1 MAKTKEEL
9 LGEIV
14 EIDSEDFAEDDV
26 ETEMYE
32 MSEMNSFQYKEEL
45 GEVDENSEIESIDE
59 EELETFEMTQEE
71 KKAAEKAFE
80 GNYLQ
85 SINRTRLLNKDEEV
99 KLSEKIEAGKVAKEE
114 KETLKESGKLNKSKE
129 ISLNLII
136 DEGLKAREKLA
147 TSNLRLVVHTAK
159 KYTNRGLELVDLI
172 QEGNAG
178 LIKAIDKFE
187 YKRGFKFST
196 YATWWIRQGITRALA
211 DQSRTIR
218 LPVHMVET
226 LNRYNKVHRQLVQKL
241 TEEPTVE
248 QISIEMGFLT
258 KDWFKKRN
266 AKSQYESA
274 NQKILQLKQ
283 ISNDPISLESTVG
296 DDEDT
301 QYVDFIKDTKTET
314 PDKTVERSQ
323 LSDLIDELLDGLTER
338 EKEIISLRYG
348 LKNQMPRTL
357 EEVGKK
363 FTVTRE
369 RIRQIE
375 SKALSKLRSEATAK
389 QLKSFIESEGE

>member
-1 MAKTKEEL
+1 MAKTKDEL
-9 LGEIV
+9 LEEI
-14 EIDSEDFAEDDV
+14 IDIDEDFD
-26 ETEMYE
+26 TENSTDLYE
-32 MSEMNSFQYKEEL
+32 MSEMNSFQYKEDL
-45 GEVDENSEIESIDE
+45 
-59 EELETFEMTQEE
+59 EELDTEVVAVSEEDEAELESFEMSAED
-71 KKAAEKAFE
+71 KKAAEKAVE

-99 KLSEKIEAGKVAKEE
+99 KLALKIEAGNEAREE
-114 KETLKESGKLNKSKE
+114 KDDLKEKGKLTKSKE
-129 ISLNLII
+129 ISLKLII
-136 DEGLKAREKLA
+136 DEGIKAREKLA

-266 AKSQYESA
+266 AKTQYESA

-314 PDKTVERSQ
+314 PDKTVERSE
-323 LSDLIDELLDGLTER
+323 LSDLIDKLLDGLTER

-375 SKALSKLRSEATAK
+375 SKALSKLKSEAVAL

>member
-1 MAKTKEEL
+1 MAKTKKEEL
-9 LGEIV
+9 VSELIDIDDENISNTEIFNAV
-14 EIDSEDFAEDDV
+14 DLD
-26 ETEMYE
+26 
-32 MSEMNSFQYKEEL
+32 SFQYKE
-45 GEVDENSEIESIDE
+45 DDDKDI
-59 EELETFEMTQEE
+59 EELELTKEE
-71 KKAAEKAFE
+71 IQAAEKVLE

-85 SINRTRLLNKDEEV
+85 NINRTRLLTKDEEV
-99 KLSEKIEAGKVAKEE
+99 RLAKEIEAGKASS
-114 KETLKESGKLNKSKE
+114 ETLEELIETGKLSKSKE
-129 ISLNLII
+129 MSLNLII
-136 DEGLKAREKLA
+136 DKGLKAREKLA
-147 TSNLRLVVHTAK
+147 LSNLRLVVHTAK

-172 QEGNAG
+172 QEGNSG

-196 YATWWIRQGITRALA
+196 YATWWIRQGITRSLA

-226 LNRYNKVHRQLVQKL
+226 LNRYNKVHRQLVQEL

-248 QISIEMGFLT
+248 RIAIEMGFLA
-258 KDWFKKRN
+258 KDYHKKKN
-266 AKSQYESA
+266 KDSLYESA

-283 ISNDPISLESTVG
+283 ISNDPISLEMSIG

-314 PDKTVERSQ
+314 PDKTVERAE
-323 LSDLIDELLDGLTER
+323 LSVLIDKLLDGLTER

-348 LKNQMPRTL
+348 LKNKQPRTL

-363 FTVTRE
+363 FNVTRE

-375 SKALSKLRSEATAK
+375 SKTLSKLKASATELE
-389 QLKSFIESEGE
+389 LKSFIESQGE

>member
-1 MAKTKEEL
+1 MGKTKDEL
-9 LGEIV
+9 LDEIV
-14 EIDSEDFAEDDV
+14 VLDNEFGDEANIY
-26 ETEMYE
+26 ET
-32 MSEMNSFQYKEEL
+32 SGMNSFQYKSDIEDDEIASDIEE
-45 GEVDENSEIESIDE
+45 IDE
-59 EELETFEMTQEE
+59 DEIETFELTKEE
-71 KKAAEKAFE
+71 KQAADRALE

-85 SINRTRLLNKDEEV
+85 SINRTRLLNKDEEKTLAEKIV
-99 KLSEKIEAGKVAKEE
+99 KGKKAQEDMIELSSKGKLS
-114 KETLKESGKLNKSKE
+114 KSKE
-129 ISLNLII
+129 ISLKLII
-136 DEGLKAREKLA
+136 DKGLKAREKLA

-187 YKRGFKFST
+187 HERGFKFST

-248 QISIEMGFLT
+248 QIAIEMGFLT
-258 KDWFKKRN
+258 KDWHKKRN
-266 AKSQYESA
+266 AKTQYENA

-301 QYVDFIKDTKTET
+301 QYVDFIKDTKAET
-314 PDKTVERSQ
+314 PDKSVERSE
-323 LSDLIDELLDGLTER
+323 LSDLIDKLLDNLTDR

-375 SKALSKLRSEATAK
+375 SKALSKLKSEAVNL
-389 QLKSFIESEGE
+389 QLKSFIEFEGE